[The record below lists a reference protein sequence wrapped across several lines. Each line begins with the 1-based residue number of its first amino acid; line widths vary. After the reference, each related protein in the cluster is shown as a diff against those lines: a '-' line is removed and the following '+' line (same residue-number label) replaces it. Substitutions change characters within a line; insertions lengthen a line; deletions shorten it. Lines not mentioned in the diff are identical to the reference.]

1 MYSNNMTNIQQG
13 STQCLDGHYASL
25 TSIWKTLNDS
35 DDLTN
40 SNQEADMEVESEELN
55 NRFYH

>member
-1 MYSNNMTNIQQG
+1 MYSNNTINIQQG
-13 STQCLDGHYASL
+13 ITQCVDGHYASL

-35 DDLTN
+35 GDLKK
-40 SNQEADMEVESEELN
+40 SNQEADVEVESEELN